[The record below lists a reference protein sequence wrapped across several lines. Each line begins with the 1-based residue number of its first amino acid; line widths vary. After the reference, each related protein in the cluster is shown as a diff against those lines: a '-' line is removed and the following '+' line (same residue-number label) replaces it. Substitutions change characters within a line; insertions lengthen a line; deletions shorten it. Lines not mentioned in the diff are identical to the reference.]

1 MKAIR
6 IHQSGDASTLMLE
19 EVPRLSITDDQLLI
33 RNSIP
38 FVGLLET
45 THINYG
51 ECIYG

>member
-45 THINYG
+45 THIN
-51 ECIYG
+51 